1 MYGRII
7 KFTVAGRDTTNED
20 MLVSI
25 PRQYADEFEGHN
37 FETMHDLSMALMHA
51 SCAAEATYYRRP
63 WKVEEYEDCL
73 RAVLAKAAT
82 A

>member
-1 MYGRII
+1 MYGRTIH
-7 KFTVAGRDTTNED
+7 FMVEGRKTTDED

-25 PRQYADEFEGHN
+25 PSQYADEFDGHE

-51 SCAAEATYYRRP
+51 GCAAEAAYYRRP
-63 WKVEEYEDCL
+63 WKVEEYEKDL
-73 RAVLAKAAT
+73 RAVLAKAT

>member
-1 MYGRII
+1 MYGRTIH
-7 KFTVAGRDTTNED
+7 FMVEGRSTSDED
-20 MLVSI
+20 MMVSI
-25 PRQYADEFEGHN
+25 PRQYADEFEGRN

-63 WKVEEYEDCL
+63 WKVEEYENDL
-73 RAVLAKAAT
+73 KAVLAKAT